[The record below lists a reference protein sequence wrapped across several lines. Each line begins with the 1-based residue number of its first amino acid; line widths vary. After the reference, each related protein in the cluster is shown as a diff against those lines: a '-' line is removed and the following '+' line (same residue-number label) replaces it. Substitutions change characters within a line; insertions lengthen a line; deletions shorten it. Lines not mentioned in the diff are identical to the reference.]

1 MEKKSKIINVMN
13 REKDLIDLQPLIR
26 MKDLLAK
33 SLTRLE
39 AEKLDE
45 LGEMGI
51 IQAFE
56 VSYELVWK
64 TLQKILNKQGIDV
77 YSPRETFRLAAQS
90 NYLTDPKV
98 WFDFGKERNLT
109 THTYQEEIVTHLLN
123 FLPSFVKEL
132 TQFITHLQTKEEEIN

>member
-1 MEKKSKIINVMN
+1 MGKKSKIINVMN

-56 VSYELVWK
+56 VSYELV
-64 TLQKILNKQGIDV
+64 
-77 YSPRETFRLAAQS
+77 
-90 NYLTDPKV
+90 
-98 WFDFGKERNLT
+98 
-109 THTYQEEIVTHLLN
+109 
-123 FLPSFVKEL
+123 
-132 TQFITHLQTKEEEIN
+132 